1 MGKTYASPWMD
12 LDIQVRDQVSI
23 LKEKYFSDAAMTFY
37 LGELS
42 WPGGLGE
49 GQYLAKEGWGI
60 PNESSS
66 EGWGSLEGSG

>member
-1 MGKTYASPWMD
+1 MD
-12 LDIQVRDQVSI
+12 GLRYLNLRSKVSV

-37 LGELS
+37 LGELF

-49 GQYLAKEGWGI
+49 GQHLAKEGWVI

-66 EGWGSLEGSG
+66 EGWGTLEGSG